1 MPTYRVMTSTYIP
14 VTYLK
19 LEREHNKY
27 KTYFHSVQGFLL
39 KIRKHRLYLKFG
51 FRYDAILEQS
61 EEDKIW
67 GRGKRGG
74 GNNNKLCTNF
84 VFMQVIPVKY

>member
-1 MPTYRVMTSTYIP
+1 MTGTYIP

-39 KIRKHRLYLKFG
+39 KIRKHGLYLKSG
-51 FRYDAILEQS
+51 FRYEAILEQS
-61 EEDKIW
+61 EEDGSR
-67 GRGKRGG
+67 GRGKQGG
-74 GNNNKLCTNF
+74 GK
-84 VFMQVIPVKY
+84 Q